1 MYIYIYNIYIY
12 IYDPKYM
19 FFSKY
24 KTQLIVG
31 ANSKINKDC
40 YVMLFKIVM
49 LATCI

>member
-1 MYIYIYNIYIY
+1 MYVYIYIIYIIYIY

-31 ANSKINKDC
+31 ANSKINKDLC
-40 YVMLFKIVM
+40 HAV
-49 LATCI
+49 